1 MAESLVAMRDRRDA
15 VVAQLS
21 DAYAADLFDIE
32 ELDRRLDLAHKA
44 KNLADLETLVED
56 LGTASTAL
64 VAPASNVGA
73 LEDPSRPQ
81 AKTLRVIMSSV
92 QRRGP
97 WVVPK
102 QLTMR
107 VFWGNAELDFREA
120 SMGPGVTTLDV
131 RVTMA
136 NLEIILPPHLAIDVD
151 VSSMLGNV
159 EERHRAPAVPD
170 PARPIL
176 RVTGSVFM
184 GNVEVST
191 RLPGESNWDAR
202 RRERRERKHQRK
214 QLRAAERRALP
225 PGRT

>member
-32 ELDRRLDLAHKA
+32 ELDRRLDLAHNA
-44 KNLADLETLVED
+44 KNLAELETLVED
-56 LGTASTAL
+56 LGASPTAL
-64 VAPASNVGA
+64 VAPAGNVAA
-73 LEDPSRPQ
+73 LDDPSRLPT
-81 AKTLRVIMSSV
+81 KTLRVIMSSV

-107 VFWGNAELDFREA
+107 VLWGNAELDFREA

-131 RVTMA
+131 RITMA

-202 RRERRERKHQRK
+202 RRERRERKQQRK